1 MPFSV
6 IWNPPMITCK
16 IMNASQNAFPTDPK
30 ERSDPTFFSGAYPL
44 FHWKDVVAGIER
56 YLMQDESDTAGRYL
70 TTVCRIVPIGKQRT
84 GL

>member
-1 MPFSV
+1 MPFFCNLESPGDYMQDHERIGKCV
-6 IWNPPMITCK
+6 F
-16 IMNASQNAFPTDPK
+16 ADPK
-30 ERSDPTFFSGAYPL
+30 ERSDPTVFSGAYPL